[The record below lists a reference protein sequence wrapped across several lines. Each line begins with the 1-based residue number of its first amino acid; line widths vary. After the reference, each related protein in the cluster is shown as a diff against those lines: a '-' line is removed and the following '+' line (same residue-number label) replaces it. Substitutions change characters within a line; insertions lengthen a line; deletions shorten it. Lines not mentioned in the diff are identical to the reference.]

1 MDDKMSMTTIF
12 KQFFLTILVVNYTKD
27 KTKKYQL
34 LNARVTQSNEKMVQS
49 PWHAIGLLDCQCC
62 LIPINTFC

>member
-27 KTKKYQL
+27 KFKKYQL
-34 LNARVTQSNEKMVQS
+34 LNARVTQSNEKMVQTR
-49 PWHAIGLLDCQCC
+49 GTLLDYW
-62 LIPINTFC
+62 IANAV